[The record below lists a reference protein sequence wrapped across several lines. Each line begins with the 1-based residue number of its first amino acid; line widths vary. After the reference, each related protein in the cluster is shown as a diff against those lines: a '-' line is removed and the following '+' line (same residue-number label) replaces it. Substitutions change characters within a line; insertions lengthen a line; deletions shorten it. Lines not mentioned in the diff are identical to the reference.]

1 MNARVLALVALVLSV
16 ALLGAAPQP
25 KPATVPSGPQTQAVT
40 AYLNALK
47 RDDYASAYAMLA
59 AKERAYFRNVQNFA
73 STYSADALHL
83 RSFTLVGARGDD
95 RGRVF
100 FARES
105 LGFYNHLKNERFK
118 GDLVVPLGAIDEHG
132 WKVRDLGHPWKAY
145 PADVTQNVDDLR
157 VQIRKVSFFER
168 RIEVIVNFANL
179 GSSFVSVL
187 PYGKSVLRDDKGGVY
202 RILATKDP
210 VLTDRQ
216 LFIGLRL
223 APSAQYTGAL
233 QFETPVLA
241 DGPRAFTLTVAPFL
255 RDGSDAPGE
264 VSFSAIPPSPIPQ

>member
-1 MNARVLALVALVLSV
+1 VNARILGLASLALSV
-16 ALLGAAPQP
+16 ALLGAAPHP
-25 KPATVPSGPQTQAVT
+25 NRAPVPAGPQTQAVT

-47 RDDYASAYAMLA
+47 RDDYASAFALLA
-59 AKERAYFRNVQNFA
+59 AKDRAYFRNVQNYA
-73 STYSADALHL
+73 STYTADALHL
-83 RSFTLVGARGDD
+83 RSFTLVGARGDE

-118 GDLVVPLGAIDEHG
+118 GDLVVPLGAIDERG

-157 VQIRKVSFFER
+157 VQIRKVSYFER

-187 PYGKSVLRDDKGGVY
+187 PYGKSVLRDDRGGIY

-210 VLTDRQ
+210 VLTDRP

-241 DGPRAFTLTVAPFL
+241 DGPRSFSLTVAPFL

-264 VSFSAIPPSPIPQ
+264 VLFRAIPPSTIPR